1 MRQTRIPALL
11 LAALAALS
19 LTACGGQEDEPQEA
33 AGLAVQVQTVLA
45 GTVATENRV
54 SGQVSADNSST
65 ILISTA
71 AKCTAVYFEAG
82 DLVEAG
88 DILCTLDLGS
98 SLASYSA
105 ARISYDAAVQSYQDQ
120 KVVLDQQVQLAADN
134 MTSTEAL
141 YEIGAASALEVDQAR
156 MNYNSAVATRNSTLA
171 QLEAGIQNAKS
182 GLDQLDTALEHV
194 DGSGNVIAPLSG
206 TLATMN
212 AVEGSYISNS
222 LPLAVVNGGGPM
234 RVTASV
240 SETLVPQL
248 AIGDTAE
255 VTASAIGQ
263 TFSAAIRSVER
274 AANAQ
279 TKLYTVTLTVPEEVE
294 GLLPGMFADVV
305 FRTNVS
311 ENTIV
316 VPSDAILTSE
326 DTQYVF
332 VAEDGTARYTEIT
345 TGLTGTGVTEVLTGL
360 TEGQQLVVVG
370 QQYLSDGDPVRIVDG
385 TDAAPEE
392 APAEGESPAEE
403 VPAEDSAP
411 DEMPDGGEAG
421 AP

>member
-1 MRQTRIPALL
+1 MRKTRIPALL
-11 LAALAALS
+11 LAALAAAT
-19 LTACGGQEDEPQEA
+19 LTACGGEEAPQEA
-33 AGLAVQVQTVLA
+33 VGLAVQVETVLPGSIA
-45 GTVATENRV
+45 AENRV
-54 SGQVSADNSST
+54 SGQVSADNAAT
-65 ILISTA
+65 ILISSA
-71 AKCTAVYFEAG
+71 AKCTAVYFQAG
-82 DLVEAG
+82 DQVEAG
-88 DILCTLDLGS
+88 DVLCTLDLGS

-194 DGSGNVIAPLSG
+194 DGSGNVIAPISG

-212 AVEGSYISNS
+212 AAEGSFTSTTA
-222 LPLAVVNGGGPM
+222 PLAVITGGAQM
-234 RVTASV
+234 KVTASV
-240 SETLVPQL
+240 SEVLVPQL

-255 VTASAIGQ
+255 VTVSAIGQ
-263 TFSAAIRSVER
+263 TFTAVIRSVER
-274 AANAQ
+274 AANLQ
-279 TKLYTVTLTVPEEVE
+279 TKLYTVTLTVPAEVE
-294 GLLPGMFADVV
+294 GLLSGMFADVV
-305 FRTNVS
+305 FRTDVS

-332 VAEDGTARYTEIT
+332 VAEDSAARYTEIT
-345 TGLTGTGVTEVLTGL
+345 TGLTGSGVTEVLTGL
-360 TEGQQLVVVG
+360 AEGDQLVTVG

-385 TDAAPEE
+385 TDAALEEE
-392 APAEGESPAEE
+392 APAEEESPAEE
-403 VPAEDSAP
+403 PAP
-411 DEMPDGGEAG
+411 DETPDGGED
-421 AP
+421 

>member
-1 MRQTRIPALL
+1 MRRTRIPALL
-11 LAALAALS
+11 LAALTAMT
-19 LTACGGQEDEPQEA
+19 LTACGGEEAPQEA
-33 AGLAVQVQTVLA
+33 VGLAVQVETVLP
-45 GTVATENRV
+45 GSIATENRV

-65 ILISTA
+65 ILISSA

-82 DLVEAG
+82 DQVEAG
-88 DILCTLDLGS
+88 DVLCTLDLGS

-222 LPLAVVNGGGPM
+222 LPLAVVNGGGAM

-263 TFSAAIRSVER
+263 TFSAVIRSVER

-392 APAEGESPAEE
+392 APAEEESPEEE

-411 DEMPDGGEAG
+411 DETPDGGEAG

>member
-1 MRQTRIPALL
+1 MRRTRIPALL
-11 LAALAALS
+11 LAALTAMT
-19 LTACGGQEDEPQEA
+19 LTACGGEEAPQEA
-33 AGLAVQVQTVLA
+33 VGLAVQVETVLP
-45 GTVATENRV
+45 GSIATENRV

-65 ILISTA
+65 ILISSA

-82 DLVEAG
+82 DQVEAG
-88 DILCTLDLGS
+88 DVLCTLDLGS

-263 TFSAAIRSVER
+263 TFSAVIRSVER

-279 TKLYTVTLTVPEEVE
+279 TKLYTVTLTVPEAVE

-305 FRTNVS
+305 FRTDVS

-332 VAEDGTARYTEIT
+332 VAEDGAARYTEIT